1 MADLAGLPIRSL
13 AFGGKQ
19 LVNSFPDSGSQKKLS
34 LGMNIYILTTKLT
47 VNPVYNRGT
56 L

>member
-34 LGMNIYILTTKLT
+34 LGIYILTTKLT
-47 VNPVYNRGT
+47 VNSVYNIGT
-56 L
+56 

>member
-19 LVNSFPDSGSQKKLS
+19 LVNSFPDTGSKKLS

-47 VNPVYNRGT
+47 VNSVYNIGT
-56 L
+56 